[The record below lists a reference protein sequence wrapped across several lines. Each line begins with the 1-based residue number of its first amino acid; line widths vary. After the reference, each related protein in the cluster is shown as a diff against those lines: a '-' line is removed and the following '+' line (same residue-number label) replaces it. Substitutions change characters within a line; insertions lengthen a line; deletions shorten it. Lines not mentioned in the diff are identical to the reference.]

1 MKYTTGDK
9 LPIDKEAIL
18 KRVSTPTSS
27 SKNEMGDIVNLIQ
40 REIGFTPA
48 YPKGFWLKRCKGK
61 RLTYV
66 EMLIE
71 QARDK
76 KNPGAYLA
84 ACLKPKK
91 V

>member
-1 MKYTTGDK
+1 MKYLQGEK
-9 LPIDKEAIL
+9 PLIDKEAIL
-18 KRVSTPTSS
+18 KRVSTPATSA
-27 SKNEMGDIVNLIQ
+27 KNEMGDIVNLIQ
-40 REIGFTPA
+40 REIGFTPS

-61 RLTYV
+61 RLTYI

-71 QARDK
+71 QCKDK

-84 ACLKPKK
+84 ACLKKK